1 MTTLASPKDLPKAGV
16 KRKQQ
21 QSSSNALKKR
31 KVDDNN
37 KNTKNN
43 TDKPKQLQGYSSN
56 WKLLQQTLPKTTSKP
71 VKKRPIN
78 QLSKK
83 QDETVKKENVR

>member
-1 MTTLASPKDLPKAGV
+1 MTTLASSKDLPKAGV

-31 KVDDNN
+31 KIDDTN

-56 WKLLQQTLPKTTSKP
+56 WKLLQQTLPKTTSKQT
-71 VKKRPIN
+71 KKRPVN
-78 QLSKK
+78 RLSKK
-83 QDETVKKENVR
+83 QDQTAKKENVR